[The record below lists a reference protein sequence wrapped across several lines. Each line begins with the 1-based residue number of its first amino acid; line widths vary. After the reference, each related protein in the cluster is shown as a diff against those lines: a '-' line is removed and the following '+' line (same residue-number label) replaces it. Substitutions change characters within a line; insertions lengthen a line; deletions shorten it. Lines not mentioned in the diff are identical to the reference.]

1 MILNS
6 IYALLASFLFG
17 IIFNIKGNNLIFAS
31 VGGAIGWFFYSSLI
45 NENFS
50 KLFALFV
57 ASVSISIYCEAMARL
72 LKAPV
77 TIFMVCA
84 VIPIVPGAGTYYTM
98 YEMTRGNI
106 NKSLQIGIETIFS
119 ALIIVV
125 ATMLVASLTKVVLM
139 LIKSH
144 KA

>member
-17 IIFNIKGNNLIFAS
+17 IIFNIKGKNLIFAS
-31 VGGAIGWFFYSSLI
+31 VGGAIGWFFYSLLI

-57 ASVSISIYCEAMARL
+57 ASILISVYCEAMARI

-106 NKSLQIGIETIFS
+106 NDSLQIGIETVFS
-119 ALIIVV
+119 ALIIAV
-125 ATMLVASLTKVVLM
+125 ATMLVASLTKVVFM